1 MELFW
6 LGGDRVE
13 RRAPLELPALLAR
26 EDGFVWLD
34 APECDEATTKTLA
47 EVFRFHPLAVRDCRE
62 RSHIAKLQV
71 YPDALFVILH
81 APEPGEQGAP
91 PVRQPRGA
99 SRAAR
104 RSRAKPQSGQIHL
117 LELDYFVGHR
127 FLVTVHGPVNPEVP
141 LEKALRETRAVAR
154 RLEQG
159 RFVPRSPAE
168 LSHAI
173 VSALVARQEAFVLEL
188 TRKVA
193 TLERR
198 VLSGEKRGFEEA
210 LEEMFRVR
218 HELLTLRTMA
228 AGGRELFA
236 RMAALTRHL
245 PPESQPFIEDL
256 VDHFERVRSVCD
268 SEKEFLQGVVDFYQS
283 RTTVKMNIAM
293 ERLAL
298 ISAVMLPLSLLAAI
312 YGMNIIVNDQTQTW
326 ELGLVLGTMGALAVA
341 LLIWARRQGWW

>member
-6 LGGDRVE
+6 LAGDRFE
-13 RRAPLELPALLAR
+13 RRDLEELSALLAR
-26 EDGFVWLD
+26 EDGFLWLD
-34 APECDEATTKTLA
+34 APECDEATTKALA
-47 EVFRFHPLAVRDCRE
+47 EVFRFHPLAMRDCRE

-81 APEPGEQGAP
+81 APEPGDA
-91 PVRQPRGA
+91 
-99 SRAAR
+99 
-104 RSRAKPQSGQIHL
+104 GQIHL

-127 FLVTVHGPVNPEVP
+127 FLVTVHGPINPEVP
-141 LEKALRETRAVAR
+141 LEKALRETRGVAR

-159 RFVPRSPAE
+159 RFAPGSPAE

-173 VSALVARQEAFVLEL
+173 VSGIVARQETFVMEL

-198 VLSGEKRGFEEA
+198 VLSGEKGVFEDA

-228 AGGRELFA
+228 SGARELFA

-245 PPESQPFIEDL
+245 PPDSQPFIEDL

-298 ISAVMLPLSLLAAI
+298 ISAVMLPLTLLAGI
-312 YGMNIIVNDQTQTW
+312 YGMNIIVNQRTQTW
-326 ELGLVLGTMGALAVA
+326 ELGVVLGTMGVLAVA
-341 LLIWARRQGWW
+341 LLGWARRQGWW

>member
-6 LGGDRVE
+6 LSEGRCE
-13 RRAPLELPALLAR
+13 RRAAAELPALLAR
-26 EDGFVWLD
+26 DDGFVWLD
-34 APECDEATTKTLA
+34 APECDEEASKTLA
-47 EVFRFHPLAVRDCRE
+47 ERFGFHPLAVRDCRE

-71 YPDALFVILH
+71 YPDHLFVILH
-81 APEPGEQGAP
+81 APEPGDA
-91 PVRQPRGA
+91 
-99 SRAAR
+99 
-104 RSRAKPQSGQIHL
+104 GQIHL
-117 LELDYFVGHR
+117 LELDYFVSR
-127 FLVTVHGPVNPEVP
+127 RYLVTVHGPINSEVS

-159 RFVPRSPAE
+159 RFAPSSPAE

-173 VSALVARQEAFVLEL
+173 VSALVAHQETFVMEL

-198 VLSGEKRGFEEA
+198 VLSGEKGGFEDA

-228 AGGRELFA
+228 AGAREVYA
-236 RMAALTRHL
+236 RMAALQRHL
-245 PPESQPFIEDL
+245 QPEAQPIIEDL
-256 VDHFERVRSVCD
+256 MDHFERVRSICD

-298 ISAVMLPLSLLAAI
+298 ISAVMLPLSLLAGI
-312 YGMNIIVNDQTQTW
+312 YGMNIIVNAQTQTW
-326 ELGLVLGTMGALAVA
+326 HLGVVLGSMSALAVVM
-341 LLIWARRQGWW
+341 LQWAKRQGWW

>member
-1 MELFW
+1 MEVFW
-6 LGGDRVE
+6 LTEDRFE
-13 RRAPLELPALLAR
+13 RRTPEELPALLAR
-26 EDGFVWLD
+26 EDGFVWMD

-71 YPDALFVILH
+71 YPEHLFVIVH
-81 APEPGEQGAP
+81 APEPGEA
-91 PVRQPRGA
+91 
-99 SRAAR
+99 
-104 RSRAKPQSGQIHL
+104 GQIHL

-127 FLVTVHGPVNPEVP
+127 FLVTVHGPINPEVP
-141 LEKALRETRAVAR
+141 FDNALRETRAVAR

-159 RFVPRSPAE
+159 RFAPRSPAE

-173 VSALVARQEAFVLEL
+173 VSALVAHQEAFVMEL

-198 VLSGEKRGFEEA
+198 VLSGEKGVFEDA

-228 AGGRELFA
+228 SGARELYA
-236 RMAALTRHL
+236 RMAALTRYL

-298 ISAVMLPLSLLAAI
+298 ISAVMLPLTLLAGI
-312 YGMNIIVNDQTQTW
+312 YGMNIIVNDRTQTW
-326 ELGLVLGTMGALAVA
+326 ELGVVLGSMGVLATA
-341 LLIWARRQGWW
+341 LLSWARRQGWW